1 MELKKFLADAGY
13 HPDTIAEAD
22 ALVAAV
28 HAATTA
34 FGYEIGSAGS
44 SEGGMLGK
52 TIRAVIGTYQNSL
65 DTGQKRRFI
74 KLLHSTYSQAES
86 SFQSLNSAWTA
97 LRDAVSRFV
106 IKLPAS
112 SNIELDNKNKQQ
124 LENIIGAHI
133 KLHADHHKR
142 LDAFFGMLQQLAA
155 PYGIIPSQ
163 YITLESPDHMATT
176 KGGL

>member
-28 HAATTA
+28 HTATTA

-52 TIRAVIGTYQNSL
+52 TIRAVIGAYQNSL

-74 KLLHSTYSQAES
+74 KLLHSTYSQQNPVFNHS
-86 SFQSLNSAWTA
+86 T
-97 LRDAVSRFV
+97 
-106 IKLPAS
+106 LP
-112 SNIELDNKNKQQ
+112 
-124 LENIIGAHI
+124 
-133 KLHADHHKR
+133 
-142 LDAFFGMLQQLAA
+142 
-155 PYGIIPSQ
+155 
-163 YITLESPDHMATT
+163 
-176 KGGL
+176 GLL